1 MSAIR
6 DALRIRDSRLSAA
19 AAVGLL
25 LLTIDFFSRVALFP
39 PDSSGPV
46 IEEVETLSDAV
57 PQISQLQAD
66 VYLSNIAGLIEVP
79 MQNET
84 AQPGGDIGARRQLP
98 SKPADGYWAAGDLSY
113 KLIALVENTERFAV
127 LYGRDNE
134 SGAKESLE
142 LRVGDSIAGY
152 TVSELLSK
160 RLKLTSDN
168 GDQIT
173 LTLFEPEDE
182 SGELQD

>member
-6 DALRIRDSRLSAA
+6 DALRIRDSRLTAA
-19 AAVGLL
+19 AAVVLL
-25 LLTIDFFSRVALFP
+25 LLTIDFFSRVVLFS

-46 IEEVETLSDAV
+46 IEEVETLSDTV
-57 PQISQLQAD
+57 PQISQLQAEN
-66 VYLSNIAGLIEVP
+66 YLSNIAGLMAAP

-84 AQPGGDIGARRQLP
+84 AQTGGDIGAQRQLL

-113 KLIALVENTERFAV
+113 KLIALVETTERFAV

-134 SGAKESLE
+134 SGGKELIE
-142 LRVGDSIAGY
+142 LRLGDSIAGY
-152 TVSELLSK
+152 TVSEVLSK
-160 RLKLTSDN
+160 RLRLTSDN

-173 LTLFEPEDE
+173 LTLFEPE
-182 SGELQD
+182 ELQD

>member
-6 DALRIRDSRLSAA
+6 DALRIQDSRLSAA
-19 AAVGLL
+19 AAVVLL

-46 IEEVETLSDAV
+46 IEEVERLSDAV

-66 VYLSNIAGLIEVP
+66 IYLSNIAELIEVP
-79 MQNET
+79 KQNET
-84 AQPGGDIGARRQLP
+84 AQPSGDIGARRQLP
-98 SKPADGYWAAGDLSY
+98 SKPADGYWVAGDLSY
-113 KLIALVENTERFAV
+113 KLIALVENNERFAV
-127 LYGRDNE
+127 LHGWDNE
-134 SGAKESLE
+134 SGAKESIE

-152 TVSELLSK
+152 TVSEVLSK
-160 RLKLTSDN
+160 RLKLTSGN

-173 LTLFEPEDE
+173 LTLFEPEDGSE
-182 SGELQD
+182 ELRD

>member
-1 MSAIR
+1 
-6 DALRIRDSRLSAA
+6 
-19 AAVGLL
+19 
-25 LLTIDFFSRVALFP
+25 
-39 PDSSGPV
+39 
-46 IEEVETLSDAV
+46 
-57 PQISQLQAD
+57 
-66 VYLSNIAGLIEVP
+66 

-84 AQPGGDIGARRQLP
+84 TQLSSDIGARRQLP

-134 SGAKESLE
+134 SGAKESIE

-152 TVSELLSK
+152 TVSEVLSK
-160 RLKLTSDN
+160 GLKLTSDN

-173 LTLFEPEDE
+173 LKLFEPEDE
-182 SGELQD
+182 PAELQD